1 MPIGPI
7 TPGNYVTVTP
17 DVSLAQYSSVQAP
30 SPTMPV
36 VSADIQALTLVALNI
51 QNFCLQESA
60 NGLVRKLD
68 KIDGGTVLGDTV
80 FSGQVDFQ
88 GTGVNRPTY
97 QGGMEVVGGNE
108 TFDSGSK
115 LEMLSGSEIIG
126 DPVFNGGTFTW
137 AKPQIVDTTTLSFA
151 GTGHMRTRAPFNLNN
166 TGSQTVGINNG
177 DEFVCPVLMGTLF
190 LTLSTTGAG
199 VGSRIRIN
207 AYSNIATVYTLHVDT
222 AELAPVLMANAP
234 GNIVCLDVVFYGGAW
249 HLSCA
254 TPVP

>member
-17 DVSLAQYSSVQAP
+17 DVSLSQYASVQAP
-30 SPTMPV
+30 TATMPV
-36 VSADIQALTLVALNI
+36 IGADIQALTLVALNI

-68 KIDGGTVLGDTV
+68 KIDGGEVLGDTV
-80 FSGQVDFQ
+80 FSGYVDFQ
-88 GTGVNRPTY
+88 GTGVNRPTF
-97 QGGMEVVGGNE
+97 QDGMEVVGGD
-108 TFDSGSK
+108 TTYDSGTH
-115 LEMLSGSEIIG
+115 LEMLSGSEITG

-177 DEFVCPVLMGTLF
+177 DEFVCPVLIGTLS

-199 VGSRIRIN
+199 TGSRIRIN
-207 AYSNIATVYTLHVDT
+207 AYANIASGFSLQVNTVEV
-222 AELAPVLMANAP
+222 APVLMRNES
-234 GNIVCLDVVFYGGAW
+234 GFYVCLDVVFSGGAW

-254 TPVP
+254 VPVP